1 MEKDSDMELDNY
13 DKKILRLLQQDNK
26 ISQRTLADS
35 VNLSASAVNRRI
47 ASLEE
52 RGIIKENISII
63 NPLKIGRSITII
75 VEVKIE
81 NERLDLLEEDKK
93 RFVDCPQVQQ
103 VYYVTGD
110 FDFLLVLNVR
120 DMEEYEQLS
129 RELFFKPNNIKGFK
143 TIIVMQNAKQNL
155 KVIID

>member
-1 MEKDSDMELDNY
+1 MELDSY
-13 DKKILRLLQQDNK
+13 DKKILTLLQRNNK
-26 ISQRTLADS
+26 MSQRELADH

-47 ASLEE
+47 AHLE
-52 RGIIKENISII
+52 RLGFIKENVSIL
-63 NPLKIGRSITII
+63 NAAKLGRSITIV
-75 VEVKIE
+75 VEVKVE

-93 RFVDCPQVQQ
+93 RFVSCPQVQQ

-110 FDFLLVLNVR
+110 FDFLLVLNVH
-120 DMEEYEQLS
+120 DMEEYDQLS
-129 RELFFKPNNIKGFK
+129 RELFFKPDNIKSFK

>member
-1 MEKDSDMELDNY
+1 MELDAY

-26 ISQRTLADS
+26 MSQRSLAEQ

-47 ASLEE
+47 ANLEALGVIM
-52 RGIIKENISII
+52 RNTSIVDPIK
-63 NPLKIGRSITII
+63 LGRSITII

-81 NERLDLLEEDKK
+81 KDRLDLIDEDKK
-93 RFVDCPQVQQ
+93 RFSNCPQVQQ

-110 FDFLLVLNVR
+110 FDFLLVMNVR
-120 DMEEYEQLS
+120 DMGEYEQLS
-129 RELFFKPNNIKGFK
+129 RELFFKPENIKGFK

-155 KVIID
+155 DVIID